1 MSVDVNVVDSSA
13 MSVVFWTIVVDCE
26 LVKTIVEDDSV
37 VDSEIE
43 DSVVLEWSRISI
55 DDMEEEWSSI
65 DVGTDWVD
73 EIEEDVKDCAD
84 EDSSIVVSISI
95 VSELKLD
102 CIIVEVDTEL
112 DPTEVVLSCSDDVN
126 GVVIV
131 RGVVVLQK
139 CSVAIV

>member
-1 MSVDVNVVDSSA
+1 MSVGVIVVDSSA
-13 MSVVFWTIVVDCE
+13 ISVTVVVDWE
-26 LVKTIVEDDSV
+26 LVKITVEDDSV

-43 DSVVLEWSRISI
+43 DSVVLTRSRISI

-84 EDSSIVVSISI
+84 DDSSIVVSISI

-112 DPTEVVLSCSDDVN
+112 DAIDGVLEYSDDVN

-131 RGVVVLQK
+131 RGVVDLQK